1 MIEEV
6 MELLTKQFAE
16 VMSKDSEFYENYHIY
31 LSNEQQYVKEKNR
44 EKGAIYIVV
53 KFLPASLNFG
63 QTILPIT
70 INAMAERNKIE
81 VCQRLL
87 LEFAQTYNLTTNDE
101 QTIKQTYTSPANSA
115 NFNEVFD
122 GFRSLFYM
130 SGTFLISENT
140 NPCNIYVTGE
150 ENEVQ
155 CITLGVNF
163 DIQLDSQPFF
173 STDNFTKSVGMY
185 GTFTI
190 NFTTYLIDT
199 ELINKA
205 LAVALKD
212 LSKQPD
218 GVNTNF
224 NFDVIF
230 KNGFKIENVNFKL
243 VNFSVQQNLGEMPVA
258 SLTFTN

>member
-1 MIEEV
+1 MIEKI

-16 VMSKDSEFYENYHIY
+16 IMAKDSEFYGNYHIY

-44 EKGAIYIVV
+44 EKDAIYIIV

-81 VCQRLL
+81 VCQKLL

-130 SGTFLISENT
+130 SGTFLMSENS
-140 NPCNIYVTGE
+140 NPYRLYVSGE
-150 ENEVQ
+150 KEEVQ
-155 CITLGVNF
+155 CITAGVNF

-173 STDNFTKSVGMY
+173 TSDNFTKSVGMY

-190 NFTTYLIDT
+190 NFTTYLTNSD
-199 ELINKA
+199 LINKA

-212 LSKQPD
+212 LPKQPN
-218 GVNTNF
+218 GVNET
-224 NFDVIF
+224 FDFDIVF
-230 KNGFKIENVNFKL
+230 KNGLKIENVAFKL